1 MAPILFAA
9 LVAGLAACSPAAA
22 RAPASLGFWFEP
34 VSFASPALGGAVT
47 PEDLTRIEQVA
58 RAEIAAAFTNLHVTV
73 TDRREARYRIRVV
86 QDVLDERHRF
96 RKMSVAG
103 ESRGSRQYGGAGTV
117 NFSYFAGG
125 ALVFAPAGTTRPAL
139 IEAIGRGVGRGA
151 VHEFTHLLLPDA
163 PVHSRNR
170 TSYEYYAA
178 SRPEQYFGPMG
189 WDLAA
194 PLLAARFG
202 RE

>member
-1 MAPILFAA
+1 MAPILIAA

-22 RAPASLGFWFEP
+22 RAPAGLGFWFEP
-34 VSFASPALGGAVT
+34 VTFASPVLGGAVT
-47 PEDLTRIEQVA
+47 ATDLATIEAVA
-58 RAEIAAAFTNLHVTV
+58 RAEIAAAFAGLHVAV
-73 TDRREARYRIRVV
+73 SDRRDARYRIRVV

-125 ALVFAPAGTTRPAL
+125 ALVFAPEGTTRQAL

-178 SRPEQYFGPMG
+178 SRPEQYFGAMS

-194 PLLAARFG
+194 PLLSARFG

>member
-1 MAPILFAA
+1 
-9 LVAGLAACSPAAA
+9 
-22 RAPASLGFWFEP
+22 
-34 VSFASPALGGAVT
+34 
-47 PEDLTRIEQVA
+47 
-58 RAEIAAAFTNLHVTV
+58 
-73 TDRREARYRIRVV
+73 V